1 MGKHHAIIIAQCFWV
16 SKQKMQKGCKKMR
29 KYYNKT
35 GVLSEA
41 TEQENVFMWT
51 YYIPEC
57 EFMYA
62 VPNGGTRNRIEA
74 ANLKRQ
80 GVRAGVPDI
89 VLPVARKG
97 FHGLYIEMKAKK
109 GGKTSDDQKRY
120 IEFLTENGYLARVC
134 KGAEEAVALIKE
146 YLDVE

>member
-1 MGKHHAIIIAQCFWV
+1 
-16 SKQKMQKGCKKMR
+16 MR
-29 KYYNKT
+29 NYYNKN
-35 GVLSEA
+35 GELNEA
-41 TEQENVFMWT
+41 AEQENVFLWT

-57 EFMYA
+57 QFMYA
-62 VPNGGTRNRIEA
+62 VPNGGSRNRLEA

-80 GVRAGVPDI
+80 GVKAGVPDI

-97 FHGLYIEMKAKK
+97 YHGLYIELKVKS
-109 GGKTSDDQKRY
+109 GGRTSSDQKDY

-146 YLDVE
+146 YLSIEN